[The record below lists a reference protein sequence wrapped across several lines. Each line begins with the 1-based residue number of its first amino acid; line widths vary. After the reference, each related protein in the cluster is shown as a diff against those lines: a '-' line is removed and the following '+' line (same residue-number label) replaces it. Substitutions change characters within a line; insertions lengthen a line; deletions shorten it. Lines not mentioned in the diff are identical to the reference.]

1 MDWLNSDSS
10 LLEWQTVQ
18 YRAPNSED
26 PRKVIFLDKRFS
38 PQRMG
43 LPRRCSLC
51 IELQQPHAIGGRFQ
65 SAKA

>member
-18 YRAPNSED
+18 YRAPNSGD

-43 LPRRCSLC
+43 LAPSAWVYLEIVPSALNCSSLM
-51 IELQQPHAIGGRFQ
+51 Q
-65 SAKA
+65 